1 MEVIQTELAAKNHK
15 QLTVYQVLDYF
26 YQTKSWSDLPVNMS
40 ELKRLDNLL
49 INWQEINWQLFW
61 ESLFKQKY
69 QTVTGSSNT
78 NVIFDFLLEY
88 LDQYWTNKTN

>member
-1 MEVIQTELAAKNHK
+1 
-15 QLTVYQVLDYF
+15 
-26 YQTKSWSDLPVNMS
+26 MS
-40 ELKRLDNLL
+40 ELKQLHNLL

-69 QTVTGSSNT
+69 QTATGSSNT

-88 LDQYWTNKTN
+88 LD